1 MRDDSHGYTCAIKF
15 RGDFHPARRPGGR
28 PGICKSGHST
38 GYASTAAEVR
48 KRLEAV
54 LNDPHHLVLA
64 AVSAGLVM
72 GWAHAYMCCLV
83 ERDTFAELGGLV
95 VDESARGRGV
105 GGKLLAAVE
114 EWARQN
120 GCGVVS
126 VRSNIIRH
134 QAHKFYAAHGYQQ
147 IKTQH
152 SFRKPL

>member
-1 MRDDSHGYTCAIKF
+1 MAT
-15 RGDFHPARRPGGR
+15 PAPSNSEEISIRLAGLADAQAFANLA
-28 PGICKSGHST
+28 T
-38 GYASTAAEVR
+38 QLGYASTAAEVR

-83 ERDTFAELGGLV
+83 ERDTSAELGGLV

>member
-1 MRDDSHGYTCAIKF
+1 MAT
-15 RGDFHPARRPGGR
+15 PAPSNSEEISIRLAGLADAQAFANLA
-28 PGICKSGHST
+28 T
-38 GYASTAAEVR
+38 QLGYASTAAEVR